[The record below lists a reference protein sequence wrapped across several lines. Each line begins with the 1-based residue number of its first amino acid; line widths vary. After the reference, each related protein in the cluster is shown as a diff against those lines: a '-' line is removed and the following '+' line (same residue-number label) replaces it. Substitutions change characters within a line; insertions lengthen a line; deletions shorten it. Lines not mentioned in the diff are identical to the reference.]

1 MEAVSRKELLRAVA
15 HAETFAGSLETETEE
30 QDEKNLSSSKGWL
43 VGSFLLERM
52 AGRCG
57 AKRQAGGAST
67 RSSLL
72 VAYLRWLAS
81 PPSLAVLHPHPFHLS
96 DRPQGPGRT
105 GDLLLA
111 GLSLGPHKLAPLFLV
126 SRSQPLQLPQHFHL
140 PR

>member
-1 MEAVSRKELLRAVA
+1 MEAVPRKELLRAVA
-15 HAETFAGSLETETEE
+15 HAETFAGSLETETGE

-52 AGRCG
+52 VG

-81 PPSLAVLHPHPFHLS
+81 AC
-96 DRPQGPGRT
+96 
-105 GDLLLA
+105 
-111 GLSLGPHKLAPLFLV
+111 LAPL
-126 SRSQPLQLPQHFHL
+126 SGCPSPPPLSP
-140 PR
+140 